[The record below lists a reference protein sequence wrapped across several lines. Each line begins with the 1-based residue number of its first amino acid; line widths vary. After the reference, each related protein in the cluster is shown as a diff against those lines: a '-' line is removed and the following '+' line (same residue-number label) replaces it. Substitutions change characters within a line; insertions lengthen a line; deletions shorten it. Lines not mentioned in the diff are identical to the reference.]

1 MQYKEIIGYF
11 AIIFGIF
18 SFLPVII
25 NIYKTK
31 QTNNFPY
38 KTIILAL
45 ISNFLFLISGI
56 LKKDF
61 VLIFMGI
68 IFLSVYSFI
77 FFTKFNYTK

>member
-1 MQYKEIIGYF
+1 MDYKEIIGYF
-11 AIIFGIF
+11 ATIFGIF

-38 KTIILAL
+38 KTLILAL

-77 FFTKFNYTK
+77 FFTKFNNTK